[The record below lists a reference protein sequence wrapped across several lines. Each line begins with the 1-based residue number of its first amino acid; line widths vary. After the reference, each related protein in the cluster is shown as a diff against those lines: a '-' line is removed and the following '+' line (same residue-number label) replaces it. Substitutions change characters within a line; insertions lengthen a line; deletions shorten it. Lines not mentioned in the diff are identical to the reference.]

1 MEYVVSTRAE
11 VIKLVSKLSNTL
23 KCGERVTVF
32 LTNEELITIVPPEA
46 ISKGLSVIDAYEHSG
61 GIVVVIENRFSR
73 CSNI

>member
-11 VIKLVSKLSNTL
+11 VIKLVSRLSNTL

-46 ISKGLSVIDAYEHSG
+46 ISKGLSVIDAYEYSG

-73 CSNI
+73 CFNI